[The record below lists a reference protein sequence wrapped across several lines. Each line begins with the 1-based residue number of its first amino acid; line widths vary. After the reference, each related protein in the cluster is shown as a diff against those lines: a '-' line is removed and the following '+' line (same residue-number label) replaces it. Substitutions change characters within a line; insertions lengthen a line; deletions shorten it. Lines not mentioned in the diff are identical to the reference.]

1 MDELEADRSL
11 TEITPETSGTEQEHF
26 LLEELSPELR
36 LKVELIGA
44 IASAP
49 DRETEKQRIQVAVKK
64 LKKCERTIR
73 NYRDAFL
80 VDGAAAL
87 VRTERSDKGSAR
99 HISQPWRDLVL
110 ELYKRGQKHSR
121 RRNRNQLWLLIQ
133 GMTRKLDPQ
142 ALKDPA
148 RLQVLIDWYAQ
159 KLGASDESKQSKLNK
174 ILGAIRKELEA
185 GIFKPPKSHVAV
197 YNIVK
202 DYIEQQNQKLR
213 HPGQG
218 KEQFVQTT
226 DGIIYFN
233 QTNEV
238 FQADHTPSDILLVDQ
253 DGNEIGSPY
262 VTTVMEC
269 TSGCI
274 AGFYLGFR
282 QPSSHEV
289 ALALRHAILPKT
301 YAPEYGIKHPW
312 ICRGVP
318 KYLVTDRAKEFKSQ
332 HLRQIASELGIELR
346 LRAYPSQGG
355 LIESGFDQFNKEL
368 ISTLPGYKGSNIQKR
383 PEDAEKYA
391 CITIEEYEREFIR
404 YLCNRY
410 NWNLYPRIQDQ
421 PRIVRWEDKLFEPP
435 NVPDERRLD
444 LCLLKRKKSAKVQKF
459 GTVQFASEI
468 YEGDCLSGYK
478 KISLRYDP
486 GNIMYILA
494 YTEEK
499 DDTPSKFLGV
509 LKIRERKEEK
519 LSLKSLELE
528 QRLNHDKGR
537 SYDMSSV
544 FDDVLDRNEFV
555 ENKLKKEKRQQKRAK
570 EHERAGCSDGLSNV
584 IEFKRQEVEEKN
596 MAKPQVQAEQPPAK
610 RLQPKHSA
618 KVAAA
623 NWNQHLDENW

>member
-1 MDELEADRSL
+1 MDDLEVDKSPPAIAS
-11 TEITPETSGTEQEHF
+11 ETPDNEQEHI
-26 LLEELSPELR
+26 LLEDLSPELR

-49 DRETEKQRIQVAVKK
+49 DRKTEKQRIQVAVKK
-64 LKKCERTIR
+64 LKKCERTIK
-73 NYRDAFL
+73 NYRNAFL
-80 VDGAAAL
+80 VDGAAGL

-110 ELYKRGQKHSR
+110 ELYKRGQKDSR

-133 GMTRKLDPQ
+133 GMTRKLDPKE
-142 ALKDPA
+142 LKDPD
-148 RLQVLIDWYAQ
+148 RLQILTDWYAR
-159 KLGASDESKQSKLNK
+159 KLGCSDESKQSKLNK
-174 ILGAIRKELEA
+174 ILSAIRKELEA

-202 DYIEQQNQKLR
+202 DYIDQQNQKLR

-226 DGIIYFN
+226 DGIIYLN

-262 VTTVMEC
+262 LTTVMEC

-282 QPSSHEV
+282 QPGSHEV

-318 KYLVTDRAKEFKSQ
+318 KYLVTDRAKEFKSK
-332 HLRQIASELGIELR
+332 HLRQIAAELGIELR

-355 LIESGFDQFNKEL
+355 LVESGFDQFNKEL
-368 ISTLPGYKGSNIQKR
+368 LSTLPGYKGSNIQKR
-383 PEDAEKYA
+383 PKDAEKYA
-391 CITIEEYEREFIR
+391 CITIEEYERLFIR

-410 NWNLYPRIQDQ
+410 NWKLYPRTRDQ

-435 NVPDERRLD
+435 YVPDERRLD
-444 LCLLKRKKSAKVQKF
+444 LCLLKRKKSAEVQKF
-459 GTVQFASEI
+459 GTVQSFSEI
-468 YEGDCLSGYK
+468 YQGDCLLDQEK
-478 KISLRYDP
+478 VSLRYDP
-486 GNIMYILA
+486 GNIIHILA

-499 DDTPSKFLGV
+499 GDTPSKFLGV
-509 LKIRERKEEK
+509 LKARDRKEEK
-519 LSLKSLELE
+519 LSLKSLRFKRNLDLE
-528 QRLNHDKGR
+528 KGD

-544 FDDVLDRNEFV
+544 FDDVLDCNEFV
-555 ENKLKKEKRQQKRAK
+555 ENKLKEKRKQKREK

-584 IEFKRQEVEEKN
+584 IEFKRQEAEEKN
-596 MAKPQVQAEQPPAK
+596 TVKPQVQAEQPPVK
-610 RLQPKHSA
+610 RLRPKRSA
-618 KVAAA
+618 KVAVA